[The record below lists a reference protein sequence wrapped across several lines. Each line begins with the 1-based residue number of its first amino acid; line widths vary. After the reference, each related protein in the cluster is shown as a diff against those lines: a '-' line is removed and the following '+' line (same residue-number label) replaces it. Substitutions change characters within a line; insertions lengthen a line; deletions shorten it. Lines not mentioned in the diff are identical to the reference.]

1 MVRGR
6 VLSALD
12 SPLLLGRRPSGP
24 RLPGADP
31 PGPAGSTC
39 CQRWSGLGK
48 PPVFFR
54 RSVSLN
60 RQLQESDC
68 PLRKNSR
75 ASALA
80 SSHRSSLVRLSSRP
94 LNHADSSSEET
105 MRALLP
111 GSNAITA
118 EEMASKVRD
127 DFCSLTSGIYIEKVL
142 VAAEKL
148 ILILLIQ
155 VG

>member
-1 MVRGR
+1 M
-6 VLSALD
+6 
-12 SPLLLGRRPSGP
+12 
-24 RLPGADP
+24 
-31 PGPAGSTC
+31 
-39 CQRWSGLGK
+39 
-48 PPVFFR
+48 
-54 RSVSLN
+54 
-60 RQLQESDC
+60 
-68 PLRKNSR
+68 
-75 ASALA
+75 
-80 SSHRSSLVRLSSRP
+80 
-94 LNHADSSSEET
+94 
-105 MRALLP
+105 LP